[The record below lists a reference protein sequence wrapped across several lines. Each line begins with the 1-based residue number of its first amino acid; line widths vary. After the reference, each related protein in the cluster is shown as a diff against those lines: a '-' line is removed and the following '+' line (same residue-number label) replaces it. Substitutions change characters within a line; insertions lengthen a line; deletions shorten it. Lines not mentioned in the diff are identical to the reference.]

1 MSSCQT
7 DSSISHPILTKAFAQ
22 ATKRPTVLSTTSPI
36 TANNQVPTSIRIKT
50 QSLPQQSLK
59 ILEEKSV
66 PSSLKITASSSSMTA
81 GKPTILESKQKPSRG
96 NEIVWKVCLQS
107 LPAGWKMRTLY
118 WTNREKHFYLSPDG
132 KIFSSRKAIVEFME
146 QCGTYS
152 EQDFEKVKKGINRKR
167 RKDNDQWVPLRKKQ
181 KKKSSKAN
189 IPGKDLNLVMTDNT
203 DDTFESSSTNDSV
216 VFFSKEQYDRGVNT
230 FSPEGRIYQIE
241 YAIKAIKVSLSS
253 FSWLIL
259 FALL

>member
-36 TANNQVPTSIRIKT
+36 TANNQVPTSIQIKT

-66 PSSLKITASSSSMTA
+66 PSSLKITASSSSITA

-118 WTNREKHFYLSPDG
+118 WTNREKHFYLSPEG

-203 DDTFESSSTNDSV
+203 DDTFESSSTNDLEDNEDDTSDQQPASIKPCTV
-216 VFFSKEQYDRGVNT
+216 RIENFSKN
-230 FSPEGRIYQIE
+230 S
-241 YAIKAIKVSLSS
+241 KL
-253 FSWLIL
+253 
-259 FALL
+259 